1 MLVRIIFVCL
11 ISFAAA
17 YPQKVD
23 ERLLLIEAQ
32 KLISYMESY
41 DQMANKYTDVFI
53 VSNITN
59 VAQSVSRSMNILI
72 NVYHLIH
79 IHNII
84 QGVEDRQT
92 VGNYVYQQLPKLS
105 RLLKIERKITNGML
119 SSVNNKEII
128 DITSLYISSL
138 NYIITTLDTSVNKL
152 N

>member
-1 MLVRIIFVCL
+1 MIVRIIYVCL
-11 ISFAAA
+11 ISFASL
-17 YPQKVD
+17 YPQKID

-32 KLISYMESY
+32 KLITYMEAY
-41 DQMANKYTDVFI
+41 DQLANKYTDVFI
-53 VSNITN
+53 VSYITN
-59 VAQSVSRSMNILI
+59 IAQSVSRSMNILI

-84 QGVEDRQT
+84 QGVEDKQI

-119 SSVNNKEII
+119 SSVNSEEIK

-138 NYIITTLDTSVNKL
+138 NYIITTLDTSVE
-152 N
+152 

>member
-11 ISFAAA
+11 ISFAAVF
-17 YPQKVD
+17 PQKVD
-23 ERLLLIEAQ
+23 ERLLLVEAQ
-32 KLISYMESY
+32 KLITYMESY

-84 QGVEDRQT
+84 HGVEDKQT

-105 RLLKIERKITNGML
+105 RLLKIESKITNGML
-119 SSVNNKEII
+119 STVNTKEIK
-128 DITSLYISSL
+128 DVTTLYINSL
-138 NYIITTLDTSVNKL
+138 NYIITTLDTSVE
-152 N
+152 

>member
-1 MLVRIIFVCL
+1 MIGRIIIVCL
-11 ISFAAA
+11 ISFAAV
-17 YPQKVD
+17 YPQKID
-23 ERLLLIEAQ
+23 ERLLLVEAQ
-32 KLISYMESY
+32 KLIKYMESF
-41 DQMANKYTDVFI
+41 DEMANKHTDGFI

-84 QGVEDRQT
+84 HGVEDKQT

-119 SSVNNKEII
+119 SSISTKEIK
-128 DITSLYISSL
+128 DITTLYISSL
-138 NYIITTLDTSVNKL
+138 SFVIKTLDTSGE
-152 N
+152 

>member
-1 MLVRIIFVCL
+1 MLVRIIIVCL
-11 ISFAAA
+11 ISFAAV
-17 YPQKVD
+17 YPQKID

-32 KLISYMESY
+32 KLIKYMESF
-41 DQMANKYTDVFI
+41 DEMTNNYTDGFI

-84 QGVEDRQT
+84 QGVEDKQT

-105 RLLKIERKITNGML
+105 RLLIIERKITNGIL
-119 SSVNNKEII
+119 SSVNTKEIK
-128 DITSLYISSL
+128 DV
-138 NYIITTLDTSVNKL
+138 TTLYTRKISQL
-152 N
+152 FISAA

>member
-1 MLVRIIFVCL
+1 MLVRIIIVCI
-11 ISFAAA
+11 ISFAAV

-32 KLISYMESY
+32 KLIKYMESF
-41 DQMANKYTDVFI
+41 DEMANKYTDVFI

-84 QGVEDRQT
+84 QGVDDKQT

-119 SSVNNKEII
+119 SSVSTKEIK
-128 DITSLYISSL
+128 DITTLYIGSL
-138 NYIITTLDTSVNKL
+138 NYIITTLDTSVE
-152 N
+152 

>member
-1 MLVRIIFVCL
+1 MIVRIIIVCL
-11 ISFAAA
+11 ISFAAV

-32 KLISYMESY
+32 KLITYMESY

-53 VSNITN
+53 VSNLTN
-59 VAQSVSRSMNILI
+59 IAQSVSRSMNILI

-84 QGVEDRQT
+84 QGAEDKQT

-119 SSVNNKEII
+119 SSVNTKEIK
-128 DITSLYISSL
+128 DITTLYISSL
-138 NYIITTLDTSVNKL
+138 NYIITTLDTSVE
-152 N
+152 

>member
-1 MLVRIIFVCL
+1 MLVRIIIVCL
-11 ISFAAA
+11 ISFAAV
-17 YPQKVD
+17 YPQKID
-23 ERLLLIEAQ
+23 ERLLLVEAQ
-32 KLISYMESY
+32 KLITYMESF

-53 VSNITN
+53 VSKITN

-84 QGVEDRQT
+84 KGVEDKQT

-119 SSVNNKEII
+119 SSVNTKEIK
-128 DITSLYISSL
+128 DITTLYISSL
-138 NYIITTLDTSVNKL
+138 SFVITTLETSVE
-152 N
+152 

>member
-1 MLVRIIFVCL
+1 MIKRIIIVCL

-23 ERLLLIEAQ
+23 ERLLLVEAQ
-32 KLISYMESY
+32 KLITYMESF
-41 DQMANKYTDVFI
+41 DQMANNYTDVFI

-59 VAQSVSRSMNILI
+59 IAQSVSRSMNILI

-128 DITSLYISSL
+128 DITSLYIGSL
-138 NYIITTLDTSVNKL
+138 NFVITTLDTSGE
-152 N
+152 